1 MVVGDGDGDL
11 NLTVE
16 GNKRREGGYT
26 MVRDVKDLEV
36 FKSAHSLVLDIY
48 KLTENFPQE
57 ERFGL
62 VSQIRRSAYSIPM
75 NLIEGSN
82 RLNTKEYRRFV
93 GITRGSAGEISYQI
107 LLARDLGYVSDE
119 IYSEFRNRYEIVI
132 KMLTNLAK
140 SLNKKAQ

>member
-1 MVVGDGDGDL
+1 
-11 NLTVE
+11 
-16 GNKRREGGYT
+16 
-26 MVRDVKDLEV
+26 MVRGVKDLEV

-62 VSQIRRSAYSIPM
+62 VPQVRRSAYSIPM

-93 GITRGSAGEISYQI
+93 GIARGSAGEISYQI
-107 LLARDLGYVSDE
+107 LLAKDLGYISEE
-119 IYSEFRNRYEIVI
+119 IYSELRNRYEIVI

-140 SLNKKAQ
+140 SLGKKIH

>member
-1 MVVGDGDGDL
+1 
-11 NLTVE
+11 
-16 GNKRREGGYT
+16 
-26 MVRDVKDLEV
+26 
-36 FKSAHSLVLDIY
+36 
-48 KLTENFPQE
+48 
-57 ERFGL
+57 
-62 VSQIRRSAYSIPM
+62 M

-93 GITRGSAGEISYQI
+93 GIARGSAGEISYQI